1 MNRKYFTIIIAL
13 LMLCSA
19 TASAQYSDTASA
31 NYKQHSIEIT
41 TGYPSIIHFFEYPLQ
56 ESMDIRHNGQT
67 LKQYYQPGINV
78 GYTYQ
83 WHKRWEVN
91 ALLNSHL
98 TIKDFYQYPLLPEH
112 ADLAPSEAGSSQY
125 YDWDATPTFI
135 NRQTKLYGALCA
147 SVRFKWIARESFSM
161 YSGLGV
167 GTSFAVPFP
176 LPYIAPI
183 GIQFGK
189 GKVFG
194 IVEANISAANTFGMF
209 GIGIRL

>member
-13 LMLCSA
+13 LMLYPA
-19 TASAQYSDTASA
+19 TASAQYSDTASGQ
-31 NYKQHSIEIT
+31 YKQHSIEIT
-41 TGYPSIIHFFEYPLQ
+41 TGYQSIIHFFEYPFIQ
-56 ESMDIRHNGQT
+56 ESIEMKEQGQ
-67 LKQYYQPGINV
+67 KHEEHYQPGINF

-83 WHKRWEVN
+83 WRKRWEVN
-91 ALLNSHL
+91 VLLNAHL
-98 TIKDFYQYPLLPEH
+98 TVMDVYQYPLLPDY
-112 ADLAPSEAGSSQY
+112 ADRTPSEARSSQY
-125 YDWDATPTFI
+125 YDWNATPTAS
-135 NRQTKLYGALCA
+135 RQTKLYGAFCA
-147 SVRFKWIARESFSM
+147 SVRFKWLVRESFSM